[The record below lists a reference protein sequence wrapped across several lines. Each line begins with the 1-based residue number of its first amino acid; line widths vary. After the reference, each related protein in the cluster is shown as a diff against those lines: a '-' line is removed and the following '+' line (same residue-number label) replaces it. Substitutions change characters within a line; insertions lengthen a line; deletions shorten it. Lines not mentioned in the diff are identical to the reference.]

1 MHIGRETTGY
11 ELGENNS
18 GEGKFIYAP
27 EQKVVE
33 IATEQQR
40 EDTLA

>member
-1 MHIGRETTGY
+1 MHIGRETTRY

-18 GEGKFIYAP
+18 AEGKLIYAP
-27 EQKVVE
+27 ERKVVE

-40 EDTLA
+40 ENTLV

>member
-1 MHIGRETTGY
+1 MHIGRETTRY

-18 GEGKFIYAP
+18 GEGKLIYAP

-33 IATEQQR
+33 IAPEQQKGM
-40 EDTLA
+40 LA

>member
-1 MHIGRETTGY
+1 MHIGRETTRY

-18 GEGKFIYAP
+18 GEEKLIYAQ

-33 IATEQQR
+33 VATDQR
-40 EDTLA
+40 RRTC